1 MKMEERKA
9 KGMLWTDTPEAM
21 EAQKKARG
29 LCYDFNHTHPSER
42 EKGAALLPELFGS
55 LGKGVGLSLR

>member
-1 MKMEERKA
+1 MTMEERKA

-42 EKGAALLPELFGS
+42 EKGAGNYSEALER
-55 LGKGVGLSLR
+55 VCGLSLR